1 MHHFFVKP
9 EEIGENNIFLTGD
22 NYKHA
27 KNVLRVKPGEQL
39 LISDGSGT
47 DYVCEVKAVGEN
59 EEMQP
64 CLELGIRFR
73 EQPHELDA
81 RICLFQGLPKSD
93 KMELIIQKAVE
104 LGATEIVPVR
114 TKHAVVKLDDKKA
127 ASKVMRWQGIAEAAA
142 KQSKRGMVPRVSRVM
157 DFQEALAM
165 AKDFDFKLIP
175 YENAENIQQTMEQL
189 KRLRPGASIGI
200 FIGPEGGFAQEEI
213 EAAEAAGVLP
223 VTLGRRILR
232 TETAAICAMSIVM
245 LTLESR
251 MSQR

>member
-22 NYKHA
+22 NYNHA
-27 KNVLRVKPGEQL
+27 KNVLRVKSGEQL

-47 DYVCEVKAVGEN
+47 DYVCEVKEVGEN
-59 EEMQP
+59 EDMQP

-73 EQPHELDA
+73 EQSHELDA
-81 RICLFQGLPKSD
+81 KIYLFQGLPKSD

-104 LGATEIVPVR
+104 LGVTEIVPVR

-127 ASKVMRWQGIAEAAA
+127 AAKVARWQGIAEAAA
-142 KQSKRGMVPRVSRVM
+142 KQSKRGMVPGVARVM
-157 DFQEALAM
+157 DFQEALVM
-165 AKDFDFKLIP
+165 AKGLDFKLIP

-189 KRLRPGASIGI
+189 KQLQPRASVGI
-200 FIGPEGGFAQEEI
+200 FIGPEGGFAPEEI
-213 EAAEAAGVLP
+213 EAAEAADILP

-232 TETAAICAMSIVM
+232 TETAAICALSIVM

-251 MSQR
+251 MARG